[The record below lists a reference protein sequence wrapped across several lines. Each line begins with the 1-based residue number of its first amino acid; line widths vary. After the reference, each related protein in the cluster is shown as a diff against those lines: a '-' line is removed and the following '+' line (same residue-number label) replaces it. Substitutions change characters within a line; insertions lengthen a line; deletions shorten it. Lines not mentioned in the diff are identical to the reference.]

1 MNMATQVINP
11 ETSTALVHIESMTP
25 AELFKPGAI
34 DPLLERIKKEVRS
47 VPTDISTETGRK
59 AVASLAFKVA
69 KSKTFIDEQRIKL
82 VKGEKER
89 LKAIDQE
96 GGRIWDELEALQKE
110 VRKPLTDWENA
121 EKERV
126 AAHELSV
133 AEIEG
138 AGSYTL
144 QNWQT
149 LGLEA
154 MQDRLHEIQN
164 DSRDWQEFGQR
175 AQFAK
180 GEAVKGITAAIEKRK
195 TYDAE
200 QAELVRL
207 RKESA
212 EREQKERE
220 EQIAKAAAEKS
231 RLEAEAKAKAEQ
243 ERIEREGREREE
255 KAIRAQ
261 KDAEALAA
269 KAEADR
275 LAAIA
280 KAESDRV
287 AAEKRA
293 KEEQEAAILRE
304 RERVEREKQ
313 EAAAAEAKRE
323 ANKKHVAKINKEAV
337 AAFVKIGF
345 DEEGSKAIVALIA
358 KGEVPHVAISY

>member
-1 MNMATQVINP
+1 MATQVINP
-11 ETSTALVHIESMTP
+11 ESTTAIVLIETMTP
-25 AELFKPGAI
+25 AKLFEPGVI

-47 VPTDISTETGRK
+47 VAADISTESGRK

-69 KSKTFIDEQRIKL
+69 KSKTFIDEQRVKL

-96 GGRIWDELEALQKE
+96 GARIWGELEALQKE

-126 AAHELSV
+126 AAHEL
-133 AEIEG
+133 AIGEIEG
-138 AGSYTL
+138 CGPYTL

-164 DSRDWQEFGQR
+164 DSRDWQEFSNR
-175 AQFAK
+175 AKFAK
-180 GEAVKGITAAIEKRK
+180 GEAIKGITAAIEKRK

-200 QAELVRL
+200 QVELVRL
-207 RKESA
+207 RQEAA
-212 EREQKERE
+212 ERAQKERE
-220 EQIAKAAAEKS
+220 EKIAKEAAEKS

-255 KAIRAQ
+255 KALRAQ
-261 KDAEALAA
+261 KDAEAATA
-269 KAEADR
+269 KAEAER
-275 LAAIA
+275 VAAIA
-280 KAESDRV
+280 KAETDRV

-293 KEEQEAAILRE
+293 KEEQEAAIQRE
-304 RERVEREKQ
+304 RDRVEREKQ
-313 EAAAAEAKRE
+313 AEAAAEAKRE
-323 ANKKHVAKINKEAV
+323 ANKKHVAKINREAV
-337 AAFVKIGF
+337 AAFIKIGF
-345 DEEGSKAIVALIA
+345 DEEAGKSIVALIA
-358 KGEVPHVAISY
+358 KGGVPNVSISY